1 MRLQNIT
8 ILLYLIVTLINLWAG
23 YANHETL
30 ILISKPLL
38 MPILALWFYLETTK
52 HSSLFRKLILAAL
65 FFSWGGDTF
74 LMFVE
79 SKGEQFF
86 LLGLGSF
93 LITHLLYT
101 TAFLKTVSWNKGF
114 LSKHKWVPLPFLIF
128 FSGFLAFLLPDVAP
142 QMKIP
147 VAVYSLVI
155 ISMVLAAF
163 NWNTIESQNTFLLIF
178 FGALIFMCSDAIIA
192 LNKFKSPIPQAHFWI
207 MSLYLLGQ
215 YLIVRGGIKML
226 SGKDG

>member
-1 MRLQNIT
+1 MLLQNIT
-8 ILLYLIVTLINLWAG
+8 ILLYLIVTLVNLWAG
-23 YANHETL
+23 YSNDETL

-38 MPILALWFYLETTK
+38 MPILAWWFYLETKKDT
-52 HSSLFRKLILAAL
+52 SLFRKLILAAL

-79 SKGEQFF
+79 SRGEHFF

-93 LITHLLYT
+93 LITHILYT
-101 TAFLKTVSWNKGF
+101 AAFLKIVPWNKGF
-114 LSKHKWVPLPFLIF
+114 LSKHKWVPIPFLIF
-128 FSGFLAFLLPDVAP
+128 FSGFLTFLLPDVEA

-155 ISMVLAAF
+155 IIMVLAAF
-163 NWNTIESQNTFLLIF
+163 NWNTVERQNTFHLIF

-192 LNKFKSPIPQAHFWI
+192 LNKFKSSIPQSHFWI

-215 YLIVRGGIKML
+215 YLIVRGGVKML
-226 SGKDG
+226 NSKK